1 MGLVIMI
8 LGLVAFL
15 GVHIVPAFEQQ
26 RATMTARLG
35 DSAYK
40 GLFSLVSLIGIL
52 LIGFGFARYQ
62 AAGYIDIWHP
72 PSWTRRVNNILM
84 WPAIVCVV
92 AAYIPGDIQRVLK
105 HPMLVGTKLWAFAHL
120 TANGDLGSI
129 ILFGSF
135 LAWAAFDRIALKQRS
150 HPGTP
155 LFPHGGHGNDVLAVV
170 LGTLLYLALG
180 YWFHPYVVGVPAF
193 AR

>member
-1 MGLVIMI
+1 MGLVVMI

-15 GVHIVPAFEQQ
+15 GVHIVPAFEKQ
-26 RATMTARLG
+26 RGNAIARLG
-35 DSAYK
+35 EPTYK

-52 LIGFGFARYQ
+52 LIGFGFARYR

-72 PSWTRRVNNILM
+72 PSWTRRVNNVLM

-92 AAYIPGDIQRVLK
+92 AAYIPGDIQRILK

-155 LFPHGGHGNDVLAVV
+155 LFPHGGHGNDVVAVV
-170 LGTLLYLALG
+170 LGTLLYVALG
-180 YWFHPYVVGVPAF
+180 YWFHPYVIGVPAF

>member
-1 MGLVIMI
+1 MGLVVMI

-92 AAYIPGDIQRVLK
+92 AA
-105 HPMLVGTKLWAFAHL
+105 
-120 TANGDLGSI
+120 
-129 ILFGSF
+129 
-135 LAWAAFDRIALKQRS
+135 
-150 HPGTP
+150 
-155 LFPHGGHGNDVLAVV
+155 
-170 LGTLLYLALG
+170 
-180 YWFHPYVVGVPAF
+180 
-193 AR
+193 